1 MQTSRGA
8 AFREPPGIYQC
19 MKETTG
25 RIATARRRGTTRVK
39 DRTRSP
45 SRRVRSGTLGR
56 DSTDVTA
63 ATAAAGQSACRAM
76 THPAAGASCKLS
88 RVVQPAVSRQP
99 WYRHDQCF
107 AFDGTGAEKKGRK
120 KFSRAHRASRLA
132 QDVIRFFV
140 KLCVKWCGETTR
152 PGESLYPRLIS
163 NMRIRKDAPCLVLRL
178 VPFENLDSWSK
189 PDFPFSHLF
198 NFPFQLFSLLFDVYL
213 FFKYIY
219 RDTLR
224 AYLRTRDIIA
234 SAGKF
239 LGDWR

>member
-8 AFREPPGIYQC
+8 AFREPPGIYRC

-25 RIATARRRGTTRVK
+25 RIAAARRRGTTRVK

-45 SRRVRSGTLGR
+45 WRRVRSGTLGR

-99 WYRHDQCF
+99 WYRHDQCS

-120 KFSRAHRASRLA
+120 NSRVRTERLGSHRTSS
-132 QDVIRFFV
+132 V
-140 KLCVKWCGETTR
+140 
-152 PGESLYPRLIS
+152 
-163 NMRIRKDAPCLVLRL
+163 
-178 VPFENLDSWSK
+178 
-189 PDFPFSHLF
+189 
-198 NFPFQLFSLLFDVYL
+198 FSLNSVSNGAVRPHDRARVY
-213 FFKYIY
+213 IQ
-219 RDTLR
+219 D
-224 AYLRTRDIIA
+224 
-234 SAGKF
+234 
-239 LGDWR
+239 